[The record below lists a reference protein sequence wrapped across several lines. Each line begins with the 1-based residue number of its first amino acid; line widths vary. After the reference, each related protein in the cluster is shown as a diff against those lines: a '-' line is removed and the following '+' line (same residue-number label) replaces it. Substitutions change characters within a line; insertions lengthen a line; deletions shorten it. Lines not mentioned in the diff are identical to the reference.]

1 MHIKTEIANKQELK
15 SCTICDAYLKN
26 GEGFICPKCRRG
38 PLCRNHRL
46 SGNKLCTS
54 CVYDVKAEEMTA
66 LRAQEQS
73 IKGFLRMTQF
83 LFLLSVIL
91 FVAMKMNLA
100 EISEFMEN
108 VWITDHVVY
117 MMAGVSVAGYV
128 LFYTILY
135 GQGKRIDQLGSEI
148 NNLKFRRL
156 AK

>member
-100 EISEFMEN
+100 EIFLLPGP
-108 VWITDHVVY
+108 VVRQELWEDP
-117 MMAGVSVAGYV
+117 ADRLLSVRCL
-128 LFYTILY
+128 LFPCSFSL
-135 GQGKRIDQLGSEI
+135 
-148 NNLKFRRL
+148 F
-156 AK
+156 A